1 MQYQRKN
8 LEPVFPLESLRRPRQ
23 EYQASSYFGC
33 GRYYIKSWRQGGIMA
48 GDYIVTKFKD
58 INEKIIPFLNRY
70 LQGTKALDFSDF
82 KRVAYSCSE
91 HQKFSLL
98 QSSALMENKA
108 HLTSAFA
115 ELRTGACCS
124 AAAKREGL
132 EHIRLIKSGMNRG
145 RVNSELGGFRISA
158 FGVFAS
164 GLCCFL
170 LKQKTTKDRPK
181 TKKTSLSP
189 LFLVFPLVFRSFW
202 FFFGAAGAAADAL
215 KTKRKTKDQRQ
226 KRTYVEKMSSSY
238 GVQSA

>member
-1 MQYQRKN
+1 
-8 LEPVFPLESLRRPRQ
+8 
-23 EYQASSYFGC
+23 
-33 GRYYIKSWRQGGIMA
+33 MA

-164 GLCCFL
+164 GGGRY
-170 LKQKTTKDRPK
+170 RPK

-189 LFLVFPLVFRSFW
+189 LFLVFPLVFLVFPLSLQR
-202 FFFGAAGAAADAL
+202 
-215 KTKRKTKDQRQ
+215 KDQRLR
-226 KRTYVEKMSSSY
+226 KLLVFFVSLVVWLSHI
-238 GVQSA
+238 